1 MKDHQPSQD
10 AATPAVERL
19 ADGPEAVPEATKVPA
34 AILALVALLVALD
47 IHMDWG
53 DGATLLH
60 VSLELATAGLAG
72 VSALVL
78 WWRLQSAR
86 RHARLLSDHLQAAHA
101 DAAQLR
107 VDVARF
113 RGESQQH
120 ARGLG
125 EAIDRQF
132 QRWGLS
138 PAEREV
144 ALLLV
149 KGLSHKE
156 AAEVRA
162 TSERTV
168 RQQALAVYRKAG
180 LAGRA
185 ELAAFF
191 LEDLLQPVAAPPGA
205 AAARPVAVPVEGE

>member
-1 MKDHQPSQD
+1 MTDQERSADAIAPDQPGAAEAED
-10 AATPAVERL
+10 AQGGASLGPAV
-19 ADGPEAVPEATKVPA
+19 
-34 AILALVALLVALD
+34 ILAVVALLVALD

-53 DGATLLH
+53 DGATPLH
-60 VSLELATAGLAG
+60 VSVELFTVALAG
-72 VSALVL
+72 VSAIVL
-78 WWRLQSAR
+78 WWRLQTAR
-86 RHARLLSDHLQAAHA
+86 RHARLLTTHLEAAHA

-107 VDVARF
+107 ADVARF
-113 RGESQQH
+113 RSESQQH

-132 QRWGLS
+132 HRWGLS

-191 LEDLLQPVAAPPGA
+191 LEDLLQPVPAAPGADGA
-205 AAARPVAVPVEGE
+205 ASATAGGG

>member
-1 MKDHQPSQD
+1 
-10 AATPAVERL
+10 
-19 ADGPEAVPEATKVPA
+19 
-34 AILALVALLVALD
+34 
-47 IHMDWG
+47 
-53 DGATLLH
+53 
-60 VSLELATAGLAG
+60 
-72 VSALVL
+72 
-78 WWRLQSAR
+78 
-86 RHARLLSDHLQAAHA
+86 
-101 DAAQLR
+101 
-107 VDVARF
+107 VARF

-191 LEDLLQPVAAPPGA
+191 LEDLLQPQPPAAGQAPATARGA
-205 AAARPVAVPVEGE
+205 